1 MLEMRRRLGPF
12 RDVMNS
18 ILRRELPFISDPMAP
33 YFHDLFDNTLRL
45 TELVDTNRDALT
57 GLLDIHLS
65 TVSNNLNEVMKK
77 MTVIS
82 TVLMQTALI
91 AGIYGMNFKT
101 MPELEWQYGYLYSLG
116 LMVVVGSITI
126 IIFKRKKWF

>member
-1 MLEMRRRLGPF
+1 
-12 RDVMNS
+12 
-18 ILRRELPFISDPMAP
+18 MAP

>member
-1 MLEMRRRLGPF
+1 M
-12 RDVMNS
+12 
-18 ILRRELPFISDPMAP
+18 PMAP

-82 TVLMQTALI
+82 TVLMLAALI